1 MKNKNLTI
9 NIFMFF
15 LLFLMLLT
23 LEIDYLT
30 YFFNTNYLLSFCL
43 SLVFNTFVGCLLLKK
58 IQIKNTFEKVDFIF
72 FIILLGIF
80 LITIVY
86 PDRTFDTFN
95 YHLYLQENPFGDK
108 IGFDFFAGKNL
119 NSFTYAFPDRLFY
132 VFRYF
137 LGYRL
142 GVILNYLII
151 ITLYYQVKD
160 ILKSLT
166 TKTKELT
173 IPVIATLVVTSI
185 SLIDIVDSYY
195 VDLISLVLLLEIFR
209 LILNEKLTDKN
220 STYMLGY
227 LGLLFGLSFVCKIS
241 NLFTL
246 IVFFIVYVLRNK
258 NIVKYINIKNIIITL
273 FMLITPFIIYVIYN
287 CIETGNP
294 VFPFYNTIF
303 HSKYF
308 GDWNWLDTRF
318 GPQRLRQVPIY
329 PLLMVLHPN
338 MSCDISVVEP
348 IWGYGYLIA
357 IVYVLY
363 YLYKKFVK
371 KSEIN
376 KDKLLFFVITIILY
390 LVWSKFQLG
399 YTRYGF
405 IVLISGSISTYVF
418 LMDIVKSKKYVLLS
432 ILVLLLLYNFSY
444 CSSNYMALKQDWIY
458 NNYYNIQS
466 NYKYNIK
473 NIFAKGDENKIKF
486 EDGSVWAIF
495 YYNSGLAQMV
505 NNDIPIINITSS
517 ADNDYTRQLLEEKL
531 NKASHIYTLV
541 DSLDLNNFISSINN
555 YDFKIIDV
563 KYALNSNV
571 IGRRSSFVYVFEI
584 EKSNNYNANNFDIFC
599 GEKAIDVTNKNYF
612 STFIGISKDSN
623 HMYTKKLPITIIG
636 TKNNQ
641 EYIIDELD
649 VDYKGTHLKLNY
661 DVSDYEKIKIVSLTN
676 GKTNK
681 NNWFMT
687 INEDIQ

>member
-9 NIFMFF
+9 NIFMFV
-15 LLFLMLLT
+15 LLFLMLVT
-23 LEIDYLT
+23 LGIDYLT
-30 YFFNTNYLLSFCL
+30 YFFNANYLLSFCI
-43 SLVFNTFVGCLLLKK
+43 SLVFNFLVGYLLLKK
-58 IQIKNTFEKVDFIF
+58 IQLKNAFEKVDFIF

-132 VFRYF
+132 IFRYF

-151 ITLYYQVKD
+151 IVLYYQVKE
-160 ILKSLT
+160 ILKALIF
-166 TKTKELT
+166 KTKELT
-173 IPVIATLVVTSI
+173 VPVIATLIVTSI
-185 SLIDIVDSYY
+185 SLIDIIDSYY

-273 FMLITPFIIYVIYN
+273 FMLIMPFIIYVIYN

-308 GDWNWLDTRF
+308 GDWNWLDKRF
-318 GPQRLRQVPIY
+318 GPQRLRQILIY
-329 PLLMVLHPN
+329 PLLMILHPN
-338 MSCDISVVEP
+338 MGCDISIIEP
-348 IWGYGYLIA
+348 IWGYGYFVA
-357 IVYVLY
+357 IIYVLY
-363 YLYKKFVK
+363 YLYKRFIK

-376 KDKLLFFVITIILY
+376 EDRLLFFIVAIILY
-390 LVWSKFQLG
+390 LVWAKFQLG

-405 IVLISGSISTYVF
+405 ITLILGGISTYIFVI
-418 LMDIVKSKKYVLLS
+418 DVIRNKKYIAAGILMVL
-432 ILVLLLLYNFSY
+432 ILYNFGY
-444 CSSNYMALKQDWIY
+444 CCSNYMAYTHDWIY
-458 NNYYNIQS
+458 NNYFNVQN
-466 NYKYNIK
+466 NYKYNLK
-473 NIFAKGDENKIKF
+473 NLFSKVNENQVKLEK
-486 EDGSVWAIF
+486 DSVWAIF
-495 YYNSGLAQMV
+495 YYNAGLAQMLDT
-505 NNDIPIINITSS
+505 NTPIINMTSS
-517 ADNDYTRQLLEEKL
+517 ADNDYTKQLLEEKL

-541 DSLDLNNFISSINN
+541 DSLDFNNFMNTINRFP
-555 YDFKIIDV
+555 YKIINI
-563 KYALNSNV
+563 KYVLTSN
-571 IGRRSSFVYVFEI
+571 IMRRNSSFVYIFEVEKSEKEDNNNFEI
-584 EKSNNYNANNFDIFC
+584 FN
-599 GEKAIDVTNKNYF
+599 GEKTIDVKDKNLY
-612 STFIGISKDSN
+612 STFIGIPKDNNHAYSN
-623 HMYTKKLPITIIG
+623 DLPVTIVGI
-636 TKNNQ
+636 KDNH
-641 EYIIDELD
+641 EFEIDNLKVNCD
-649 VDYKGTHLKLNY
+649 GNFLKLEY
-661 DVSDYEKIKIVSLTN
+661 DVSNFEKIKIVSLKD
-676 GKTNK
+676 GKTDE